1 MIKKNEPLLVVKGL
15 KKTFHTKHGVVKA
28 IDKISFSIKPG
39 EIMGLIGESGSGKT
53 TVGRLLIRLY
63 KDFSGYISLENQIIS
78 GKKISK
84 KTNLFLHKNM
94 QMIFQ
99 DPHASLDGQQNIYS
113 ILKEPLVVN
122 KIMKTEYED
131 IFKDWHNIIDNFKFS
146 FIKKVKKIEYSN
158 IRSLNNE
165 SKSFI
170 DEWTNE
176 MNNIVFDFSS
186 NKIDNLFNSYF
197 SFLDSRQS
205 KESHYVKKLFDN
217 NANLL
222 KEYYLYQYKYR
233 NNELLDDENK
243 MKNSKEKLNLTL
255 ELSTQSLKSYL
266 TNKERKELREKITVD
281 NRMMADNII
290 NISNMLTSYLL
301 EYSNTHSL
309 LEESLHQTVDY
320 VEYNR
325 LKKQSLVYKKA
336 YKILSKNISKLHFL
350 TLKDI
355 EKLITSLNTSINDML
370 SFLNHIDV
378 DDKNYISK
386 IKKIINNEFNFREE
400 IFINISASNKKS
412 IHYSKLQ
419 QKHSFDEKTK
429 ILKIKAEPH
438 KSNLDILSAE
448 KEYQNTVDEVN
459 WNLKNYLREFDQE
472 MALLREDIDKE
483 INLNVN
489 YKVSIKMLNMEFE
502 LLHKKFISELKF
514 FGASKMWSKEKI
526 NQLVNFYDN
535 KVNEKKE
542 SLKSFEIEV
551 INLKSDFTKM
561 KHLVGV
567 IRNKLSKN
575 FVKNILLK
583 EKIYFALEEV
593 GLLRQFAWRYPH
605 EFSGGQRQRI
615 VIARALISQPKL
627 IIADEPI
634 ASLDIS
640 IQAQVVNLLKDLCK
654 TKNVALIFIAHD
666 LSMVE
671 YIADTINI
679 MHLGKIVESGKTS
692 AVYNNPIH
700 PYTINLFNSIP
711 KISNANKPFESS
723 SFDLSYLDEQNKSKK
738 TVKIYDVEEDHYIYS
753 TEIQYKRWTHA
764 DTGEELSLR
773 KSNYEISD
781 NNSSVWKDDHTI
793 EETTIID
800 V

>member
-1 MIKKNEPLLVVKGL
+1 MIKNNEPLLVVRGL

-28 IDKISFSIKPG
+28 IDKISFNIKPG

-63 KDFSGYISLENQIIS
+63 NDFSGYISLDNQIIS

-113 ILKEPLVVN
+113 ILKEPLIVN
-122 KIMKTEYED
+122 KIMKNEYQD
-131 IFKDWHNIIDNFKFS
+131 IFKDWDYIIDNFKFS
-146 FIKKVKKIEYSN
+146 FIKKVEKIEYSN
-158 IRSLNNE
+158 IRSLNKE

-170 DEWTNE
+170 DEWMKE
-176 MNNIVFDFSS
+176 MKNIIFDFNN

-205 KESHYVKKLFDN
+205 KESYYVKQLFDN
-217 NANLL
+217 NASLL
-222 KEYYLYQYKYR
+222 NEYYLYQHKYR
-233 NNELLDDENK
+233 NNELIDDENK
-243 MKNSKEKLNLTL
+243 MKTSKEKLNLTL

-266 TNKERKELREKITVD
+266 TSKERKDLKERMVVENRLITED
-281 NRMMADNII
+281 IT
-290 NISNMLTSYLL
+290 NISNMLLSYLL
-301 EYSNTHSL
+301 EYVNTYSL
-309 LEESLHQTVDY
+309 LEESLHQTTDY

-325 LKKQSLVYKKA
+325 LKKQALVYKKA
-336 YKILSKNISKLHFL
+336 YKVLSKNISKLHFL
-350 TLKDI
+350 SLKDI
-355 EKLITSLNTSINDML
+355 EKLISSLNESINNML
-370 SFLNHIDV
+370 SFLNHINV

-386 IKKIINNEFNFREE
+386 IKKIINNEFNFGVN
-400 IFINISASNKKS
+400 IFINISMSNKKS
-412 IHYSKLQ
+412 IYYSKLQ
-419 QKHSFDEKTK
+419 QKYSLDEKTK
-429 ILKIKAEPH
+429 ILKIKADPH

-472 MALLREDIDKE
+472 MVLLKEDIDKE
-483 INLNVN
+483 INLNIK
-489 YKVSIKMLNMEFE
+489 YKTNIKILNNEFD
-502 LLHKKFISELKF
+502 LLHKKFILELKL
-514 FGASKMWSKEKI
+514 FGVSKMWSKEKI

-535 KVNEKKE
+535 KVHQKKE

-575 FVKNILLK
+575 FVKKILLK

-615 VIARALISQPKL
+615 VIARALISEPKL

-654 TKNVALIFIAHD
+654 VKNVALIFIAHD

-692 AVYNNPIH
+692 EVYKNPIH

-738 TVKIYDVEEDHYIYS
+738 TVKMHSVGGDHYIYS
-753 TEIQYKRWTHA
+753 TETQYKRWTH
-764 DTGEELSLR
+764 TETNEELSLR

-781 NNSSVWKDDHTI
+781 SNSSVWKDDHTI